1 MKNSHNRSRSNC
13 RLCAVTGLLIVTLAA
28 MLTALGGFI
37 SLAAAEKNEHLF
49 FIERS
54 KNKNIVYYDICHN
67 DNNKLCESN
76 PVTAYWILEG
86 GKKEGLSSIEKEY
99 AFGIK
104 SLHPRSDIFR
114 FSVAALAK
122 NAISIEMIDGKYRAA
137 TYINNREIVLEK
149 VYVNTKEGLFG
160 MSTVNY
166 IEYTGK
172 TMQENTPVKI
182 RIVPD

>member
-1 MKNSHNRSRSNC
+1 MINSYNHSCGACYFRAIRKLLVVALATILAV
-13 RLCAVTGLLIVTLAA
+13 LCGSVGLA
-28 MLTALGGFI
+28 
-37 SLAAAEKNEHLF
+37 SAEKNEHLF

-54 KNKNIVYYDICHN
+54 KNKNIVYYDVCHN

-76 PVTAYWILEG
+76 PVTAYWILDG
-86 GKKEGLSSIEKEY
+86 GKREGLSSLEKKY

-104 SLHPRSDIFR
+104 SLHPQSDIFR

-122 NAISIEMIDGKYRAA
+122 NTISIEMIEGKYRAA

-160 MSTVNY
+160 MSTVKY

-172 TMQENTPVKI
+172 TMQEKTPVKI
-182 RIVPD
+182 RVVPD